1 MPLQKIKLKKLNYS
15 ENDILG
21 VFELLE
27 NESLHPQEIAK
38 HVKFSGRQIKK
49 LRYIRNHMMKYDFDD
64 LLSCKYYISSIER
77 RIKERIKKE
86 KGKKITKK

>member
-1 MPLQKIKLKKLNYS
+1 MLQKIKLKKLKYS
-15 ENDILG
+15 ENDILD

-38 HVKFSGRQIKK
+38 HVSFSGRQIKK
-49 LRYIRNHMMKYDFDD
+49 LRYIRKHMMKYDFED
-64 LLSCKYYISSIER
+64 LLSCNYYISSIER

>member
-1 MPLQKIKLKKLNYS
+1 MHLQKIKLKKIKYS
-15 ENDILG
+15 ENDILD

-49 LRYIRNHMMKYDFDD
+49 LRYIRNHMFKIDFDD
-64 LLSCKYYISSIER
+64 LLSCKYYISSIEK
-77 RIKERIKKE
+77 RIKERIKNE
-86 KGKKITKK
+86 KVKKKNK